1 MYSGFYSSC
10 GELDKFETLY
20 LFRFGKK
27 LLVPFQGSLRD
38 DERGETSAFRR
49 QRSRALPEIVIISY
63 VHRHYRIERLL
74 NYDQE
79 TEQLIFKFETARKV
93 GSSGL
98 VRLKNIYLLNM
109 AMD

>member
-1 MYSGFYSSC
+1 M
-10 GELDKFETLY
+10 KLY
-20 LFRFGKK
+20 IHFVLEKK
-27 LLVPFQGSLRD
+27 LLAPFQSSLRY

-49 QRSRALPEIVIISY
+49 LRSRAFLEIVIIFY

-74 NYDQE
+74 KYDQE

-109 AMD
+109 D